1 MEAAFDWSLLG
12 APLVAGLVVCATH
25 VTLGREVLKRGII
38 FIDLT
43 IAQIAA
49 LGVIAVEAAG
59 YESHGWT
66 LQLAAAAAALA
77 AAALLSWTEKRLHTV
92 QEALIG
98 CLYVVAACASILL
111 LAHNPHGGEHL
122 TELLAG
128 QILWVN
134 LDQVWPVALL
144 YVAILAVW
152 WGGARRHPALFYPL
166 FALNVT
172 ASVQLV
178 GVYLVFATLILPALA
193 ARGLG
198 TRRGLALGYGLGAAG
213 YALGLWLSVPLDLP
227 SGPLIVCTLAVLAL
241 AAGILRG
248 LRGRGVEAADPDDT
262 ASA

>member
-1 MEAAFDWSLLG
+1 MELSFDWSLLG
-12 APLVAGLVVCATH
+12 PPLVAGLVVCATH

-49 LGVIAVEAAG
+49 FGVIAVEAAG
-59 YESHGWT
+59 HESHGFE
-66 LQLAAAAAALA
+66 LQLAAGAAALA
-77 AAALLSWTEKRLHTV
+77 AAGLLSWTEKRLHAV

-134 LDQVWPVALL
+134 LGQVWPVAAL
-144 YVAILAVW
+144 YAVILAAW
-152 WGGARRHPALFYPL
+152 WGGARKFPALFYPL

-193 ARGLG
+193 ARGLDDKK
-198 TRRGLALGYGLGAAG
+198 GLALGYALGAGG
-213 YALGLWLSVPLDLP
+213 YAFGLWLSVPLDLP
-227 SGPLIVCTLAVLAL
+227 SGPLIVCVLAAL
-241 AAGILRG
+241 ALVAGLVRALRG
-248 LRGRGVEAADPDDT
+248 GHINAEDS
-262 ASA
+262 AS

>member
-1 MEAAFDWSLLG
+1 MDFSFDWSILG
-12 APLVAGLVVCATH
+12 APLLAGLLVCATH
-25 VTLGREVLKRGII
+25 VTLGREVLNRGII

-49 LGVIAVEAAG
+49 LGVIALEASGHESKGWELQAAAG
-59 YESHGWT
+59 VAA
-66 LQLAAAAAALA
+66 LLAAG
-77 AAALLSWTEKRLHTV
+77 LLSWTEKRLHEV

-134 LDQVWPVALL
+134 LSQVWPVALL
-144 YVAILAVW
+144 YAAILAVW
-152 WGGARRHPALFYPL
+152 FAGARRVPALFYPL

-178 GVYLVFATLILPALA
+178 GVYLVFASLILPALA
-193 ARGLG
+193 ARDLDDK
-198 TRRGLALGYGLGAAG
+198 RGLMLGYGVGAGG
-213 YALGLWLSVPLDLP
+213 YALGLWLSVPFDLP
-227 SGPLIVCTLAVLAL
+227 SGPLIVCVLAVLTV
-241 AAGILRG
+241 AAGVTRSLMKR
-248 LRGRGVEAADPDDT
+248 R
-262 ASA
+262 

>member
-1 MEAAFDWSLLG
+1 MDFSFDWSILG
-12 APLVAGLVVCATH
+12 APLLAGLLVCATH
-25 VTLGREVLKRGII
+25 VTLGREVLNRGII

-49 LGVIAVEAAG
+49 LGVIALEASGHESKGWQLQAAAG
-59 YESHGWT
+59 I
-66 LQLAAAAAALA
+66 AALLA
-77 AAALLSWTEKRLHTV
+77 SALLSWTEKRLHEV

-134 LDQVWPVALL
+134 LSQVWPVALL
-144 YVAILAVW
+144 YAVILVAWFA
-152 WGGARRHPALFYPL
+152 GARRVSALFYPL

-178 GVYLVFATLILPALA
+178 GVYLVFASLILPALA
-193 ARGLG
+193 SRGLDD
-198 TRRGLALGYGLGAAG
+198 RRGLALGYAVGAGG
-213 YALGLWLSVPLDLP
+213 YALGLWLSVPFDLP
-227 SGPLIVCTLAVLAL
+227 SGPLIVCVLAAL
-241 AAGILRG
+241 TVATGIVRSFG
-248 LRGRGVEAADPDDT
+248 KGR
-262 ASA
+262 

>member
-1 MEAAFDWSLLG
+1 MEFSFDWSLLG
-12 APLVAGLVVCATH
+12 PPLIAGLVVCATH

-49 LGVIAVEAAG
+49 LGVIAIEAAG

-66 LQLAAAAAALA
+66 LQLAAAGAALA
-77 AAALLSWTEKRLHTV
+77 AAALLSWTEKRLQAV

-98 CLYVVAACASILL
+98 CLYVVAACAAILL
-111 LAHNPHGGEHL
+111 LSHNPHGGEHL

-134 LDQVWPVALL
+134 LGQVWPVALL
-144 YVAILAVW
+144 YAAILAVW
-152 WGGARRHPALFYPL
+152 WGGAHRYPTLFYPL

-198 TRRGLALGYGLGAAG
+198 TRRGLALGYGVGAGG
-213 YALGLWLSVPLDLP
+213 YAFGLWLSVPLDLP
-227 SGPLIVCTLAVLAL
+227 SGPLIVCVLAAL
-241 AAGILRG
+241 ALIAGVVRALRG
-248 LRGRGVEAADPDDT
+248 SSMSAAED
-262 ASA
+262 AAA

>member
-1 MEAAFDWSLLG
+1 MAISFDWSLLG
-12 APLVAGLVVCATH
+12 APLAAGLVVCATH

-49 LGVIAVEAAG
+49 LGVIAVEATG

-66 LQLAAAAAALA
+66 LQLAAGATALA
-77 AAALLSWTEKRLHTV
+77 AAALLSWTEKKFHAV

-98 CLYVVAACASILL
+98 CLYVIAACASILL
-111 LAHNPHGGEHL
+111 LSHNPHGGEHL

-128 QILWVN
+128 QILWVT
-134 LDQVWPVALL
+134 LAQVWPVALL

-152 WGGARRHPALFYPL
+152 WLGARRHPALFYPL

-178 GVYLVFATLILPALA
+178 GVYLVFASLILPALA

-198 TRRGLALGYGLGAAG
+198 ERKGLLLGYGVGAAG

-227 SGPLIVCTLAVLAL
+227 SGPLIVCTLAALAL
-241 AAGILRG
+241 AVLVVRTLRG
-248 LRGRGVEAADPDDT
+248 NGFAQPEVE
-262 ASA
+262 

>member
-1 MEAAFDWSLLG
+1 MDFSFDWSILGPPLL
-12 APLVAGLVVCATH
+12 AGLIVCTTH
-25 VTLGREVLKRGII
+25 VTLGREVLNRGII

-43 IAQIAA
+43 IAQVAA
-49 LGVIAVEAAG
+49 LGVIALEAAG
-59 YESHGWT
+59 HDSKGWE
-66 LQLAAAAAALA
+66 LQAAAGVAALLAAG
-77 AAALLSWTEKRLHTV
+77 LLSWTERRLHDV

-134 LDQVWPVALL
+134 LSQVWPVAVL
-144 YVAILAVW
+144 YAAILALW
-152 WGGARRHPALFYPL
+152 FGGARRVRGLFYPL

-193 ARGLG
+193 SRKLAD
-198 TRRGLALGYGLGAAG
+198 RRGLLLGYGIGAAG
-213 YALGLWLSVPLDLP
+213 YALGLWLSVPFDLP
-227 SGPLIVCTLAVLAL
+227 SGPLIVCVLAALTVTAGAMRSL
-241 AAGILRG
+241 AAR
-248 LRGRGVEAADPDDT
+248 R
-262 ASA
+262 